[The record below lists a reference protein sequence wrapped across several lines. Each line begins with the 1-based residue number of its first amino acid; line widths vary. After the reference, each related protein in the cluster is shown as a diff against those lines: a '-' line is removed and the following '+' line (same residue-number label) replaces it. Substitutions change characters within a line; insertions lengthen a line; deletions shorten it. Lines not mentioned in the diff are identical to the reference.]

1 MATWMATELAAR
13 VAGVAEA
20 AAALAAGARLIAP
33 PPGDAALARA
43 LAALPGAAT
52 LAEARDAAEAQAL
65 AEAGVVWLVTAPG
78 LAAPQGV
85 GVHASG
91 HGGAHGSG
99 HAAGGRVARIAQAQA
114 EDAALWA
121 ALRERG
127 FCGATPEPGAS
138 GKLTDGWTMTALSGF
153 AQRCRAQGLAFGF
166 DSDLEPPDAP
176 RLMAFK
182 PRWIL
187 FDEALREGAG
197 LSAEKLRAVAALF
210 QDGGAEG
217 ASRKTLE
224 RVFLRDL
231 VVDMSIGVYDRER
244 RRKQPARFTV
254 EVELAPF
261 EGETS
266 FADVFTYDVII
277 DHIRALAAHGHHNL
291 VETLADDV
299 ARAALGHKRAR
310 AVRVV
315 VEKLAVIEGAVG
327 VEVRREK
334 Q

>member
-1 MATWMATELAAR
+1 MATWMTTGL
-13 VAGVAEA
+13 A
-20 AAALAAGARLIAP
+20 AAAGSLAEADAAVEGGARLICV
-33 PPGDAALARA
+33 PPGDVALASA
-43 LAALPGAAT
+43 IAARWPDAAVI
-52 LAEARDAAEAQAL
+52 AEARDADEAQAL
-65 AEAGVVWLVTAPG
+65 AATRLTWLMTAPDI
-78 LAAPQGV
+78 AAPQARGSHV
-85 GVHASG
+85 GH
-91 HGGAHGSG
+91 
-99 HAAGGRVARIAQAQA
+99 VARVPLASA
-114 EDAALWA
+114 EDPAFWTG
-121 ALRERG
+121 LRERG
-127 FCGATPEPGAS
+127 FVGATPEPGHS
-138 GKLTDGWTMTALSGF
+138 GRLTDAWSMTALSAF
-153 AQRCRAQGLAFGF
+153 ATRCRAQGFAFGF
-166 DSDLEPPDAP
+166 GGGLEAPDAP

-187 FDEALREGAG
+187 FDEALRADGV
-197 LSAEKLRAVAALF
+197 LSAERLREVAALF
-210 QDGGAEG
+210 QDGGDA
-217 ASRKTLE
+217 AATRKTLE

-254 EVELAPF
+254 EVDLAPV
-261 EGETS
+261 EGEVA

-299 ARAALGHKRAR
+299 ARAALGHRRAR

-327 VEVRREK
+327 VEVRHEK